1 MFGLHSNAEIGYLTN
16 LGESLCFTILQC
28 SGSSGGGGG
37 SKKDELVN
45 ELIIK
50 FLEKLPLEYNMVE
63 LRAKA
68 KERTPFVVVCLQECE
83 RMNTLIFTIRS
94 SLEDLD
100 AGMKGQLNITE
111 NMEKLADSM
120 FVNVVPDLWA
130 KYAYASRKDLLTWY
144 DDLLARC
151 LQLDEYS
158 EELIAP
164 ISLWISG
171 LFNPMSYLTAIMQ
184 VTARNE
190 GLALDNMM
198 LKTTVLNIEK
208 SKDCPE
214 RPENGAFIHGFFLQG
229 AKWELGRG
237 QDQGNLMDMIP
248 KELYPELPVVH
259 ITAIEKSKQ
268 IKIGFYNCPVYTTTA
283 RGATYVFTAGLKME
297 SEEPD
302 AELYWILAGVALFM
316 QPE

>member
-1 MFGLHSNAEIGYLTN
+1 MI
-16 LGESLCFTILQC
+16 
-28 SGSSGGGGG
+28 
-37 SKKDELVN
+37 
-45 ELIIK
+45 
-50 FLEKLPLEYNMVE
+50 E

-68 KERTPFVVVCLQECE
+68 KERTPFVVVCLQETE
-83 RMNTLIFTIRS
+83 RMNTLTFTIRT

-100 AGMKGQLNITE
+100 AGMKGTLNITD
-111 NMEKLADSM
+111 NMEKLAESM
-120 FVNVVPDLWA
+120 YINVVPAIWE
-130 KYAYASRKDLLTWY
+130 KYAYASKKDLLNWY
-144 DDLLARC
+144 EDLLLRIQ
-151 LQLDEYS
+151 QLEDYS

-184 VTARNE
+184 VTARNQ

-208 SKDCPE
+208 PKDCAE
-214 RPENGAFIHGFFLQG
+214 RPEEGAYVHGFFLQG

-248 KELYPELPVVH
+248 KELYPELPVVWV
-259 ITAIEKSKQ
+259 TAIEKSKQ
-268 IKIGFYNCPVYTTTA
+268 VKLGFYECPVYTTTA
-283 RGATYVFTAGLKME
+283 RGGTFVFTAGLKME

-302 AELYWILAGVALFM
+302 APLYWILAGVGLFM

>member
-1 MFGLHSNAEIGYLTN
+1 MI
-16 LGESLCFTILQC
+16 
-28 SGSSGGGGG
+28 
-37 SKKDELVN
+37 
-45 ELIIK
+45 
-50 FLEKLPLEYNMVE
+50 E

-83 RMNTLIFTIRS
+83 RMNTLVFTIRS

-111 NMEKLADSM
+111 NMEKLALSM
-120 FVNVVPDLWA
+120 FINQVPALWE
-130 KYAYASRKDLLTWY
+130 KYAYASKKDLLNWY
-144 DDLLARC
+144 DDLLLRI

-164 ISLWISG
+164 ISLWISA

-208 SKDCPE
+208 PKDCTE
-214 RPENGAFIHGFFLQG
+214 RPEVGAYIHGFFLQG

-237 QDQGNLMDMIP
+237 
-248 KELYPELPVVH
+248 
-259 ITAIEKSKQ
+259 
-268 IKIGFYNCPVYTTTA
+268 
-283 RGATYVFTAGLKME
+283 
-297 SEEPD
+297 
-302 AELYWILAGVALFM
+302 
-316 QPE
+316 

>member
-1 MFGLHSNAEIGYLTN
+1 MI
-16 LGESLCFTILQC
+16 
-28 SGSSGGGGG
+28 
-37 SKKDELVN
+37 EL
-45 ELIIK
+45 K
-50 FLEKLPLEYNMVE
+50 
-63 LRAKA
+63 AKA
-68 KERTPFVVVCLQECE
+68 KERSPYVVVCLQECE
-83 RMNTLIFTIRS
+83 RMNTLIFTIRL

-120 FVNVVPDLWA
+120 YINQVPALWE
-130 KYAYASRKDLLTWY
+130 KYAYASKKDLLNWY
-144 DDLLARC
+144 DDLLLRIA
-151 LQLDEYS
+151 QLDEYS
-158 EELIAP
+158 EELVAP
-164 ISLWISG
+164 ISLWISA

-208 SKDCPE
+208 PKDCAE
-214 RPENGAFIHGFFLQG
+214 RPEVGAFIHGFFLQG

-259 ITAIEKSKQ
+259 ITSIEKTKN
-268 IKIGFYNCPVYTTTA
+268 ITVGFYECPVYTTTA

-302 AELYWILAGVALFM
+302 ADLYWILAGVGLFM